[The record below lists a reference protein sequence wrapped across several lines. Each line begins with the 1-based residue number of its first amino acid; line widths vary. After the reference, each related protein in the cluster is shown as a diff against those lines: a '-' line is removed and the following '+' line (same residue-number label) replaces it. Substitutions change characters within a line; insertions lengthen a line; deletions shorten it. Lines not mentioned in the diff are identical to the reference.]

1 MDAGDR
7 IGVHRIRYRGALI
20 NARADAV
27 VAIP

>member
-7 IGVHRIRYRGALI
+7 IRVHRIRHHGALI
-20 NARADAV
+20 NAPADAV